1 MKQPLSLPP
10 LDDRAFARAL
20 TAWYD
25 RARRPLPFRET
36 CDPYSIW
43 ISEIMLQQTQM
54 ERGVAYYR
62 RWMQRFPDVGAVAAA
77 DEDTI
82 LAAWEGLGYYSR
94 ARNLHAAA
102 KRIVSR
108 FDGIFPR
115 DVDDIRALPGVGEY
129 TAGAIASIAFDLP
142 VPAVDANVL
151 RIFSRLFDIDVPVA
165 DRRVREAVSEAVRR
179 GLDHARPR
187 VFNQALME
195 LGALVCGKAP
205 RCGGCPVALFCLARE
220 RGTVAER
227 PAGRVKTVYREVETA
242 AGVII
247 RGGRVLVHKRPPG
260 GVWPGLWEFP
270 GGVVPDGETPES
282 ALVRIVRELY
292 GMTVERGEKIGVFRH
307 GYTTNRITMH
317 GYYCRVAGSG
327 SALGE
332 APEGAWMTSAEL
344 SGLAFASGHRK
355 LLERLGWKQG

>member
-1 MKQPLSLPP
+1 MKKPLSLPTI
-10 LDDRAFARAL
+10 DDRAFAQAL
-20 TAWYD
+20 TAWYAD
-25 RARRPLPFRET
+25 AKRPLPFREAH
-36 CDPYSIW
+36 DPYSIW

-54 ERGVAYYR
+54 ERGVAYYL
-62 RWMQRFPDVGAVAAA
+62 RWVERFPDVVAVASA

-102 KRIVSR
+102 KRIVSQYN
-108 FDGIFPR
+108 GVFPN
-115 DVDDIRALPGVGEY
+115 DPDAIRALPGVGEY

-151 RIFSRLFDIDVPVA
+151 RIFSRLFDIEVPVA
-165 DRRVREAVSEAVRR
+165 DRRVRDAVTAAVRR
-179 GLDHARPR
+179 GLEHAQPR
-187 VFNQALME
+187 IFNQALME

-205 RCGGCPVALFCLARE
+205 RCDGCPVSSFCLSRE

-227 PAGRVKTVYREVETA
+227 PAGRVKAVYRDVETA
-242 AGVII
+242 AGVIL

-270 GGVVPDGETPES
+270 GGIVPDGETPEA

-292 GMTVERGEKIGVFRH
+292 GMNVERGEKIGVFHH
-307 GYTTNRITMH
+307 GYTTNRVTMH
-317 GYYCRVAGSG
+317 GYYCRVAASG

-332 APEGAWMTSAEL
+332 APEGAWMTPTEV

-355 LLERLGWKQG
+355 LLEQLGWK